1 MKRVL
6 SFCLALIMCVGMV
19 GCGEEESK
27 KEKLINITEELYR
40 GGFYYSGEKENDEDN
55 FSIFFIDVLEEEKEG
70 FLSSLEFIDID
81 DSEYVINF
89 YDNEKKSMEY
99 FYYPSSQYVL
109 FYVFTDYDEFDN
121 FDSIPMLYDINEDK
135 LHIYIDES
143 EYENYSICNT
153 AKENGEDCHDYLVN
167 NLTVYESKTDSITK
181 KVKKIKKALNECGL
195 TLEDINVPYEELD
208 K

>member
-1 MKRVL
+1 MKKLVL
-6 SFCLALIMCVGMV
+6 FCLALVMCVGLN
-19 GCGEEESK
+19 GCSKEESK
-27 KEKLINITEELYR
+27 KKKLMKVTEELDR
-40 GGFYYSGEKENDEDN
+40 GSFYHYGEKDTDEDN
-55 FSIFFIDVLEEEKEG
+55 FSVFFINELEKEKEG
-70 FLSSLEFIDID
+70 YLSDLEFLNID

-89 YDNEKKSMEY
+89 YDNEKQSMKY

-121 FDSIPMLYDINEDK
+121 FDSIPVLYDVNDDK

-153 AKENGEDCHDYLVN
+153 AKENVEDCHDYLVN

-195 TLEDINVPYEELD
+195 TLEDINIPYNELD